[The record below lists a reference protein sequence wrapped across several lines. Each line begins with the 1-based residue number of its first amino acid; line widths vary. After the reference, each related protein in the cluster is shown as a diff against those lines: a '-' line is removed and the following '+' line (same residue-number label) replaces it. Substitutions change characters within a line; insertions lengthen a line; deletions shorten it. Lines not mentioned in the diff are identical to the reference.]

1 MFEKYSTYLDE
12 DFSVDYWS
20 DEGIGCATTFL
31 EKFTDSDWVFLK
43 DVVRHKPVPWMI
55 RCAETLGDIGGGSS
69 FDVLLELIAVESD
82 EVKISALDSMNSRL
96 SLGFALDESA
106 GKIRSAIKAARSSA
120 GIVASMMLDS
130 LEKSWVEAK
139 GTTRGSAPRAL
150 ITGRVGIKP
159 GSLACHSRRR
169 EVTLKIVCSSG
180 MCASTSGIAQGVARD
195 LNVQYCGRRCFF

>member
-1 MFEKYSTYLDE
+1 MFEKYSTYLDK

-130 LEKSWVEAK
+130 LEKK
-139 GTTRGSAPRAL
+139 LGRG
-150 ITGRVGIKP
+150 
-159 GSLACHSRRR
+159 
-169 EVTLKIVCSSG
+169 
-180 MCASTSGIAQGVARD
+180 
-195 LNVQYCGRRCFF
+195 